1 MEAGSLAVREQSP
14 SHSTAREFP
23 REDFLIGSSMEKRRR
38 HTQSD
43 GDVKMEE
50 APGCWQPAEGAEA
63 RRDSLAGT
71 VSGKRAHEVTP
82 AFFPFLVI
90 PCLRWSPSSLTR
102 D

>member
-14 SHSTAREFP
+14 SHCIARELP

-50 APGCWQPAEGAEA
+50 APGAGSQQPWQ
-63 RRDSLAGT
+63 RRGGT
-71 VSGKRAHEVTP
+71 
-82 AFFPFLVI
+82 L
-90 PCLRWSPSSLTR
+90 
-102 D
+102 

>member
-14 SHSTAREFP
+14 SHCTAREFP
-23 REDFLIGSSMEKRRR
+23 REDFLIGSFMEKRRR

-50 APGCWQPAEGAEA
+50 APECWQPPEVAEA
-63 RRDSLAGT
+63 RRGSLVGT
-71 VSGKRAHEVTP
+71 VSGKRAHMVTL
-82 AFFPFLVI
+82 AFFPFLVT
-90 PCLRWSPSSLTR
+90 PCLMWSPSSLTR